1 MPVTVEASRGNRFPL
16 HSKQRE
22 FFMSVWK
29 AKVGGVLSA
38 VVAVAALAG
47 VPSTANAQGLIEFLW
62 GGEPEYG
69 GQKRQLVGF
78 DSKYTAGQII
88 VSFGDRRLYHITK
101 AGQAMSYPIAV
112 PREQSRWEGNTV
124 VSQKRENP
132 DWRPTPDMLK
142 ENPKLPSWVPGGH
155 PMNPL
160 GVRALYLGS
169 SLYRIHGTDAPWTI
183 GQDVSKGCIRMFNE
197 DVIHLY
203 PKVPTGTKV
212 VVTWQRFKTGA
223 AIADAGESPATS
235 SAQQDVLK
243 AKTRSVANAPKAGF
257 FVGPDE
263 GNSNPGPQGDLA
275 ADEGLE
281 QDEEATTYSLQ
292 PDGTYAVEE
301 TTSQKVKDEVVPR
314 PQEGMVN
321 KQRYGRKV
329 GAGAVSRSAQAS
341 VQ

>member
-1 MPVTVEASRGNRFPL
+1 
-16 HSKQRE
+16 
-22 FFMSVWK
+22 MSVWK

-78 DSKYTAGQII
+78 DSKYPVGQII

-101 AGQAMSYPIAV
+101 SGQAMSYPIAI

-169 SLYRIHGTDAPWTI
+169 STYRIHGTDAPWTI

-197 DVIHLY
+197 DVMHLY
-203 PKVPTGTKV
+203 PRVPTGTKV
-212 VVTWQRFKTGA
+212 IVTWNRFKTGA
-223 AIADAGESPATS
+223 AIADATDAPAASPAQET
-235 SAQQDVLK
+235 AAAAPK
-243 AKTRSVANAPKAGF
+243 AKARSVANSPKTGF
-257 FVGPDE
+257 FVVPDE
-263 GNSNPGPQGDLA
+263 DSKLEGPEDAMA

-292 PDGTYAVEE
+292 PDGTYAVEG
-301 TTSQKVKDEVVPR
+301 TASQKVKDEAGPR

>member
-1 MPVTVEASRGNRFPL
+1 
-16 HSKQRE
+16 
-22 FFMSVWK
+22 MSVWK

-38 VVAVAALAG
+38 VVALIALAG
-47 VPSTANAQGLIEFLW
+47 APSTANAQGLIEFLW

-78 DSKYTAGQII
+78 DSKFTPGQII
-88 VSFGDRRLYHITK
+88 VSFGDRRLYLITK
-101 AGQAMSYPIAV
+101 PGQAMSYPIAV

-197 DVIHLY
+197 DVIDLY

-223 AIADAGESPATS
+223 AVADAGDSQVTGPVQEVAP
-235 SAQQDVLK
+235 K
-243 AKTRSVANAPKAGF
+243 AKTRSVANSPKTGF
-257 FVGPDE
+257 FVAPDE
-263 GNSNPGPQGDLA
+263 DPKLQRPEEDMA

-281 QDEEATTYSLQ
+281 QDAEATTYSLQ
-292 PDGTYAVEE
+292 PDGTYAVDGAA
-301 TTSQKVKDEVVPR
+301 SQKAKEEAVPR
-314 PQEGMVN
+314 PEEGMVN
-321 KQRYGRKV
+321 KRYGRKV

-341 VQ
+341 VE